1 MLCILVIGWG
11 FNMSFDKAIEYNK
24 EHRKKYRGAKEVDKS
39 CRNHGSDDWSFE
51 DRVHKNKKR
60 QRVIDEK
67 IQEVDAWLDGDYED
81 WDDDE

>member
-1 MLCILVIGWG
+1 
-11 FNMSFDKAIEYNK
+11 MSFDKAIEYNK
-24 EHRKKYRGAKEVDKS
+24 EHRKQYRGAKAVDKS

-51 DRVHKNKKR
+51 DRIHKNKKR

-81 WDDDE
+81 WEDDE

>member
-1 MLCILVIGWG
+1 
-11 FNMSFDKAIEYNK
+11 MSFDKAIEHNK

-39 CRNHGSDDWSFE
+39 CRNHSSDDWSFE

-81 WDDDE
+81 WEDDE

>member
-1 MLCILVIGWG
+1 
-11 FNMSFDKAIEYNK
+11 MSFDKAIEYNK
-24 EHRKKYRGAKEVDKS
+24 EHRKKYRGAKAVDKS

-81 WDDDE
+81 WEDDE

>member
-24 EHRKKYRGAKEVDKS
+24 EHRKKYHGAKAVDKS

-51 DRVHKNKKR
+51 DRIHKNKKR
-60 QRVIDEK
+60 
-67 IQEVDAWLDGDYED
+67 
-81 WDDDE
+81 